1 VHGSFSAPPGQ
12 EASLDRI
19 ADAGNY
25 NEWLLDRGRP
35 FIGRRVLD
43 FGAGVGTFTG
53 ALASRGAEV
62 VALEPDPKFT
72 PRLRKRFGSD
82 DRVTIVA
89 DEAGWLSRAG
99 AGERFDTVLCLNVLE
114 HIEDDALVLRGLRD
128 SLVPGGH
135 LLLLAPAHRFLFG
148 EIDRNVGHE
157 RRYSRAPLRGL
168 LEGAGLEPVEVRYVN
183 PVGAVG
189 WLVSSRLLRRDQ
201 VPTAPLR
208 FYDRLVPILQR
219 LDRLPLPFGLSVW
232 AVARRASE

>member
-1 VHGSFSAPPGQ
+1 M
-12 EASLDRI
+12 DRM
-19 ADAGNY
+19 ADAENY
-25 NEWLLDRGRP
+25 NEWLLERGRP

-43 FGAGVGTFTG
+43 FGAGVGTFT
-53 ALASRGAEV
+53 AVLAARGAAV
-62 VALEPDPKFT
+62 VAVEPDPEFT
-72 PRLRKRFGSD
+72 PRLHERFDTD

-89 DEAGWLSRAG
+89 DDEGWLSGDCAR
-99 AGERFDTVLCLNVLE
+99 ERFDTVLCLNVLE
-114 HIEDDALVLRGLRD
+114 HIEDDGIVLRALRD

-157 RRYSRAPLRGL
+157 RRYSRAPLRAL
-168 LEGAGLEPVEVRYVN
+168 LEEAGLDPVEVRYVN

-189 WLVSSRLLRRDQ
+189 WLVSSRLLRRNQ
-201 VPTAPLR
+201 VPTGPLR
-208 FYDRLVPILQR
+208 FYDRIVPALQR